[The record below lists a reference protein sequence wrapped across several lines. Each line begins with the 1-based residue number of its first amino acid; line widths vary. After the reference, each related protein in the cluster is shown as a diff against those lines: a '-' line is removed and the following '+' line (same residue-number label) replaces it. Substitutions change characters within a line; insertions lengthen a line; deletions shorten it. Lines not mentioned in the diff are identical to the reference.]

1 MARYSTVNTC
11 KDNPVFIRYKVNGT
25 WKEVFYQE
33 PVSVRLESIGDS
45 STFSFFL
52 GKSISD
58 TETSLKE
65 YQLRR
70 SPGRGQGLYNFYRF
84 VTPDISN
91 SILDSLPP
99 GVSYFP
105 SNDNYIEWMSQG
117 LAEQNGTTCS
127 FCFVIDNYFTELQQD
142 SISLF
147 LEQWRNSQPSYA
159 VLFVLSS
166 EAFINPF
173 PYQSIFNQIEETSY
187 SYYLIPQAWR
197 YEVHNDILTYGEG
210 TQSYRTNDWWYDV
223 YVDQAKIAAAI
234 REMRLA
240 GNRNNI
246 RIYKPSE
253 GLLAIIKNALKF
265 LVPDTPPFDQ
275 WIPDNLFDVKHID
288 EYSNEPIEIEISCEC
303 PPGCCKICSSKFPGF
318 CCVKYVKG

>member
-11 KDNPVFIRYKVNGT
+11 KENPVFIRYKVNGI

-45 STFSFFL
+45 SAFSFFL
-52 GKSISD
+52 GKSIGD
-58 TETSLKE
+58 AETSMKE
-65 YQLRR
+65 FQIPH
-70 SPGRGQGLYNFYRF
+70 SPERGGGLYNFYRF
-84 VTPDISN
+84 ATPDITN
-91 SILDSLPP
+91 SILGVLPP
-99 GVSYFP
+99 GTNYFP
-105 SNDNYIEWMSQG
+105 FNNNYVEWMRSSLDQ
-117 LAEQNGTTCS
+117 QSGTTCS
-127 FCFVIDNYFTELQQD
+127 FCFILDNYLSEVQQD
-142 SISLF
+142 NISLL
-147 LEQWRNSQPSYA
+147 LETWRNSQPSYA
-159 VLFVLSS
+159 VLFVLSDN
-166 EAFINPF
+166 AFINPL
-173 PYQSIFNQIEETSY
+173 PYQSIFNQIEQTSY

-197 YEVHNDILTYGEG
+197 YEKHDDISFYGEG
-210 TQSYRTNDWWYDV
+210 TGRYEVNDWWYDV
-223 YVDQAKIAAAI
+223 YVDQAKIARAI
-234 REMRLA
+234 REMLLA

-275 WIPDNLFDVKHID
+275 WIPDNLFDIKHID